1 MLSWRVKKETSCE
14 TEPEHGAL
22 PGLTDTRPP
31 PSDTMFPAALISL
44 LLVGAGGLA
53 AATDDGDCYGTRC
66 YAAFTEPADFQTARD
81 KCSELAGHLM
91 TVRTSNSHAVLRRML
106 ERSAGPHWVGLYRP
120 AGCPDTASPLRGFRW
135 ETGDRGSDFYNWA
148 TAADRSGCARQCV
161 SVSSEDG
168 FKWSAGSCDGRAAGF
183 LCEYRRGDACEP
195 TGVSGNYT
203 RPPYGGQS
211 GDMKS
216 LPHGTVATRD
226 SDGSTSMCLSG
237 EWVRAPWTCGMN
249 EGGCEFKCS
258 GTEVRPVCLCP
269 PGHVLSQE
277 NPVTC
282 VEVQDAPC
290 QDLGCDHG
298 CGGDPP
304 ACACRPGF
312 LLGADGRSCRDPL
325 GLPVCGRGYRS
336 TVAQACEDVDECQ
349 QAPCEHECSNTA
361 GSFAC
366 SCFEGYR
373 VDPKD
378 PVRCQ
383 PYCGLAQ
390 CPAECDPNDPED
402 CKCPDGYILDGR
414 PDGGFCVDIDEC
426 SNFYCD
432 QLCDNTFGDY
442 TCRCNA
448 GFSLVGGN
456 RCVLGTLATN
466 TTVSYVPTST
476 PDPTGK
482 PGRLS
487 AGGLVAVVGA
497 VAVVVFL
504 VVILAFHFANRR
516 NGGLAA
522 SHGKAERGEG
532 RKLEQVAE
540 TDVNEKPPPLE
551 E

>member
-1 MLSWRVKKETSCE
+1 
-14 TEPEHGAL
+14 
-22 PGLTDTRPP
+22 
-31 PSDTMFPAALISL
+31 
-44 LLVGAGGLA
+44 
-53 AATDDGDCYGTRC
+53 
-66 YAAFTEPADFQTARD
+66 
-81 KCSELAGHLM
+81 
-91 TVRTSNSHAVLRRML
+91 
-106 ERSAGPHWVGLYRP
+106 
-120 AGCPDTASPLRGFRW
+120 
-135 ETGDRGSDFYNWA
+135 
-148 TAADRSGCARQCV
+148 
-161 SVSSEDG
+161 
-168 FKWSAGSCDGRAAGF
+168 
-183 LCEYRRGDACEP
+183 
-195 TGVSGNYT
+195 
-203 RPPYGGQS
+203 
-211 GDMKS
+211 
-216 LPHGTVATRD
+216 
-226 SDGSTSMCLSG
+226 
-237 EWVRAPWTCGMN
+237 MN

-349 QAPCEHECSNTA
+349 QAPCGARMLQTRRA
-361 GSFAC
+361 AFAC

-383 PYCGLAQ
+383 PYCGLA
-390 CPAECDPNDPED
+390 
-402 CKCPDGYILDGR
+402 R

-432 QLCDNTFGDY
+432 QLCDKHL
-442 TCRCNA
+442 RRLHL
-448 GFSLVGGN
+448 SLQRRGSHWCWGE
-456 RCVLGTLATN
+456 RCVAGNVATN
-466 TTVSYVPTST
+466 TTPWW
-476 PDPTGK
+476 
-482 PGRLS
+482 GR
-487 AGGLVAVVGA
+487 